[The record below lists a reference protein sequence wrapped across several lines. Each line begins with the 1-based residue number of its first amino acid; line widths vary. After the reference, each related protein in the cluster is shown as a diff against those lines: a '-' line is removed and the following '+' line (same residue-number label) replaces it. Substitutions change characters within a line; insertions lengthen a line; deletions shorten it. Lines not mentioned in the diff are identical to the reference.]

1 MHANRQT
8 TERVGMATDYDAP
21 RKSDDDTESIEAIKD
36 RIPDKLSGVVDV
48 DEGGDH
54 GEGFSIPDVV
64 SEDLD
69 VVVLP
74 PQDDE
79 FTCSECFIVKHHSL
93 LSAKK
98 GKYGK
103 VCVECEA

>member
-1 MHANRQT
+1 
-8 TERVGMATDYDAP
+8 MATDYDAP
-21 RKSDDDTESIEAIKD
+21 RKNDDDVESIEAIKE
-36 RIPDKLSGVVDV
+36 RTPDKLSGLVDS
-48 DEGGDH
+48 DESEH
-54 GEGFSIPDVV
+54 SEGFSIPDVV

-93 LSAKK
+93 LATKK

-103 VCVECEA
+103 VCIECEG